1 METNQVT
8 AKAQD
13 PRIKQFSQVFDKIE
27 KLDMAADRQH
37 DNIFAEKEFNDD
49 YQQTVKSND
58 PKAKE
63 SFMLKLLKVDAK
75 DGADGLINGK
85 SIFAEGKTEG
95 DKAKVREYSALY
107 KDSLKV
113 PGLTDILS
121 SLGINLKTNPNTKLD
136 SNQTNVDSLGIGD
149 LIKQVAT
156 VVKPPRHVTKEE
168 VNDIRANKANSAPYI
183 SEKNNVSDL
192 DSKGLDNIISGD
204 GVKDIKPGVYGGV
217 KLDAN
222 QVNNAKIIAATIIQV
237 GKKKNQSPAAMRKA
251 VVIALATAMQ
261 ESTLRNLDHGDR
273 DSVGLFQQRPSVK
286 DGKGKPAWGTKEQCQ
301 NPVYATGKFA
311 ESLFKTNF
319 ENKSVTDA
327 AYGVQ
332 RCAAKYKN
340 AYGNHQKMA
349 EALASAMLS

>member
-27 KLDMAADRQH
+27 KLDMAADKKH

-58 PKAKE
+58 PNAAKE
-63 SFMLKLLKVDAK
+63 AFMLKLLKVDAK

-85 SIFAEGKTEG
+85 SIFAEGKTDG
-95 DKAKVREYSALY
+95 DKSLKREFSALY

-121 SLGINLKTNPNTKLD
+121 SLGINLKTNPNNKLD
-136 SNQTNVDSLGIGD
+136 SDQTNVDSLGID
-149 LIKQVAT
+149 KLIKQVAT
-156 VVKPPRHVTKEE
+156 VIKPPRHVTKEE

-273 DSVGLFQQRPSVK
+273 DSVGLFQQRPSC
-286 DGKGKPAWGTKEQCQ
+286 GWGSKKQCQ
-301 NPVYATGKFA
+301 NPVYAAGKFA
-311 ESLFKTNF
+311 EALYKTEFND
-319 ENKSVTDA
+319 KSVSAAAQKVQRSAFPD
-327 AYGVQ
+327 AYGKWQ
-332 RCAAKYKN
+332 
-340 AYGNHQKMA
+340 QMA
-349 EALASAMLS
+349 IELASKLLP